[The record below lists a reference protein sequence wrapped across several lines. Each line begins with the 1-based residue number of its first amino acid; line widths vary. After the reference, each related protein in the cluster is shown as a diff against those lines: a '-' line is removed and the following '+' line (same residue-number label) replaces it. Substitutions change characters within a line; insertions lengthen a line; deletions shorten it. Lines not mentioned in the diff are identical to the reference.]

1 MPKDILKD
9 LKVAVVGPLPPPAGG
24 MANQAK
30 QLVSLLEENGA
41 HVNFVRV
48 NSPYKPRC
56 IESVKGLRALFRLIP
71 YFWQLW
77 CQIRHSDVVH
87 VLANSGWSWH
97 LFAAPA
103 VWMGWLL
110 GKPVVI
116 NYRGG
121 EAEAFFERAW
131 RWVLPT
137 INKSRVVI
145 VPSSFLQRVFAKRS
159 VSAGIVPNILDLE
172 RFKFDDKQSFEDDE
186 PHLVVTRNLEKI
198 YGVDTVLSAFAII
211 KKHYPDARLTVA
223 GSGPEEA
230 ALKMQAENL
239 SITSSVTFSGRLEPQ
254 QVVAL
259 YHDADLLLNAST
271 VDNSPN
277 SLIEALASG
286 VPVVSSN
293 VGGIPDL
300 VEDCKS
306 ALLVPPQQPEALA
319 DAALQLLKDHA
330 LRHEFVQQGKLVA
343 ERFDKHKVVD
353 SLADVYCGVMN

>member
-1 MPKDILKD
+1 LPNEILKG
-9 LKVAVVGPLPPPAGG
+9 LNVAVVGPLPPPAGG

-41 HVNFVRV
+41 QVNFVRV

-56 IESVKGLRALFRLIP
+56 IKGVKGLRALFRLIP

-77 CQIRHSDVVH
+77 RQIRHSDVVH

-103 VWMGWLL
+103 VWVGWLL

-121 EAEAFFERAW
+121 EAEAFFDRAW

-137 INKSRVVI
+137 VNKSRAVI
-145 VPSSFLQRVFAKRS
+145 VPSPFLQRVFAKRS

-172 RFKFDDKQSFEDDE
+172 RFNFNDKKLFMSAA

-211 KKHYPDARLTVA
+211 KTQYPDARLTVA

-230 ALKMQAENL
+230 ALKMQVDNSNL
-239 SITSSVTFSGRLEPQ
+239 ASSVHFSGRLEPQ
-254 QVVAL
+254 QIIAL
-259 YHDADLLLNAST
+259 YQEADLLLNAST

-300 VEDCKS
+300 VEDRKS
-306 ALLVPPQQPEALA
+306 ALLVSPQQPDALA
-319 DAALQLLKDHA
+319 DAALKLLNDQA
-330 LRHEFVQQGKLVA
+330 LRNELVQQGKLVA
-343 ERFDKHKVVD
+343 ERFDKSKVLD
-353 SLADVYCGVMN
+353 SLAEVYCGVMN

>member
-1 MPKDILKD
+1 
-9 LKVAVVGPLPPPAGG
+9 

-41 HVNFVRV
+41 QVNFVRV

-56 IESVKGLRALFRLIP
+56 IKGVKGLRALFRLIP

-77 CQIRHSDVVH
+77 RQIRHSDVVH

-103 VWMGWLL
+103 VWVGWLL

-121 EAEAFFERAW
+121 EAETFFGRAW
-131 RWVLPT
+131 RWVAPT
-137 INKSRVVI
+137 VNKSRAVI

-172 RFKFDDKQSFEDDE
+172 RFKFDDKKPFEGDA

-198 YGVDTVLSAFAII
+198 YGVDTVLNAFSII
-211 KKHYPDARLTVA
+211 KIQYPNARLTVA
-223 GSGPEEA
+223 GCGPEEI
-230 ALKMQAENL
+230 ALKAQAEGL
-239 SITSSVTFSGRLEPQ
+239 SLTSSVTFSGRLEPLQ
-254 QVVAL
+254 IVAL
-259 YHDADLLLNAST
+259 YQDADLLLNAST

-286 VPVVSSN
+286 VPVVSSK

-300 VEDCKS
+300 VEDGKS

-319 DAALQLLKDHA
+319 DAAIQLLSDKA
-330 LRHEFVQQGKLVA
+330 LCKELVQQGKLVA
-343 ERFDKHKVVD
+343 ERFDKRKVLN
-353 SLADVYCGVMN
+353 SLADVYCGVMK